1 VELWFWVWLVAA
13 VLLSVAEMFTAGF
26 FMLPFGIGAAVA
38 AVLAYFEIALV
49 WQWVAFVGLSSLLLF
64 TLRRFSD
71 RMTHEAPMKVAGD
84 RLIGRIGVTTE
95 DIDPGSG
102 TGRVRVDREEWR
114 ADASGDISIP
124 MGASISVVAVEGAH
138 LVVEPAP
145 VKTTE

>member
-1 VELWFWVWLVAA
+1 MELWFWVWLVSA
-13 VLLSVAEMFTAGF
+13 VVLSVAEMFTAGF
-26 FMLPFGIGAAVA
+26 FMLPFGIGAAIA
-38 AVLAYFEIALV
+38 AVLAYFEVALV

-95 DIDPGSG
+95 DIDPSSG

-124 MGASISVVAVEGAH
+124 MGSSISVIAVEGAH

-145 VKTTE
+145 AKTTE